1 MPVPPANPAREIINR
16 RVVPYTREQI
26 IRAWTDAE
34 LLANWWGPKG
44 FRNTFHVFE
53 PKPGGQWRF
62 IMHGPD
68 GRDYPNDSTFLEITP
83 ERIVLDHIS
92 GPPFRLVVTFTPKDK
107 GTEIEWRMIFENA
120 EIRDKI
126 NTFAAEANEQ
136 NFDRLEAVLAQSI

>member
-1 MPVPPANPAREIINR
+1 MHVPPANPSLEIINR
-16 RVVPYTREQI
+16 RVALYTREQI
-26 IRAWTDAE
+26 LRAWTDPN
-34 LLANWWGPKG
+34 LLAQWWGPKG
-44 FRNTFHVFE
+44 FWNTFHVCE
-53 PKPGGQWRF
+53 PKPAGQWRF

-68 GRDYPNDSTFLEITP
+68 GRDYPNESVFLEVSQ
-83 ERIVLDHIS
+83 ERVVLDHVS

-136 NFDRLEAVLAQSI
+136 NFDRLEAVLAQSM